1 MTAAQVTER
10 SVLSSFFQHTLAG
23 PARIR
28 EIGIHTGAEVCVTV
42 KPSAPNSGIVFV
54 REDLTEGPQT
64 ILAVGEAVCETRLGT
79 VIGNASGATVSTIE
93 HLMAVFAGL
102 GVDNAVVEI
111 DGPEA
116 PILDGSSALLLAAID
131 EMGLRRQDAPRR
143 HILILEPVEVT
154 GPGKRAALVPA
165 DRFEM
170 AVEIIFD
177 SAAIGRQA
185 LDLAMDEAAFRTEL
199 SDARTFGFLSEVE
212 QLRAAGLGR
221 GASLE
226 NTIVVDQDSVLNPE
240 GLLRPDEFVRHK
252 ALDALGDLYL
262 LGAPIIGRYEAS
274 CSGHALNNALVRALI
289 ARPEAWRYV
298 TRAPELAQAV

>member
-1 MTAAQVTER
+1 
-10 SVLSSFFQHTLAG
+10 LSSYFQHTLAA
-23 PARIR
+23 PARILG
-28 EIGIHTGAEVCVTV
+28 IGIHTGAEVSVIV
-42 KPSAPNSGIVFV
+42 KPSAPDTGIVFV
-54 REDLTEGPQT
+54 RTDLPAGPQAIT
-64 ILAVGEAVCETRLGT
+64 AVGESVCETRLGT
-79 VIGNASGATVSTIE
+79 VIGNAAGVTVSTIE
-93 HLMAVFAGL
+93 HLMAVFSGL
-102 GVDNAVVEI
+102 GVDNALVEI

-116 PILDGSSALLLAAID
+116 PILDGSSALFLAGVDAV
-131 EMGLRRQDAPRR
+131 GLRRQDAPRR
-143 HILILEPVEVT
+143 HILILEPVEVS

-170 AVEIIFD
+170 AVEIVFD
-177 SAAIGRQA
+177 SAAIGRQT
-185 LDLAMDEAAFRTEL
+185 LELAVDEAAFRSEL
-199 SDARTFGFLSEVE
+199 AEARTFGFLSEVD

-226 NTIVVDQDSVLNPE
+226 NTIVIDQDGVLNPG
-240 GLLRPDEFVRHK
+240 GLQRPDEFVRHK

-298 TRAPELAQAV
+298 THAPELAQAV